1 MSPEFSGSFKLGLV
15 QEYITKEIIIRTER
29 LRKAEKSRPSGSN
42 PEMRRSHT
50 VIPIPRSNSEVYHD
64 HDPT

>member
-1 MSPEFSGSFKLGLV
+1 MSLWAALNLAFV

-29 LRKAEKSRPSGSN
+29 FRKADKDRQSGSN
-42 PEMRRSHT
+42 PEIRRSHT